1 MELNYDLLIV
11 DDVSENIQVAMNIL
25 KEQGYNFSYALNGTE
40 AIELLKNNHFDLV
53 LLDVMM
59 PDIDGFKVCEFMKS
73 DPRLGDI
80 PVIFLTAR
88 VDVDSIAKGFGVG
101 GVDYITKPFHGNEL
115 IVRVKTH
122 LELYHAKKLLQ
133 QNNIVLQH
141 KLKNREIRILTEL
154 EQNQKE
160 MIFMLTELM
169 EATSD
174 ETGQHIKRVAEIS
187 RLLAHYY
194 PSLNHEDEDIIFHG
208 SPMHDIGKIT
218 LPQSI
223 LHKPGGLTPEER
235 EVMKTHTTNAY
246 NFLKLSQRK
255 FIKAAAMIAYHHH
268 EKWDG
273 TGYPQGLEGDDI
285 HIYGRIVALADVFD
299 ALTHKRKYKDAWPID
314 KAVEYIKDLRG
325 VQFDPDL
332 VDIFIEHLEEFVD
345 IIRSSSQD

>member
-1 MELNYDLLIV
+1 MELTYNLLIV
-11 DDVSENIQVAMNIL
+11 DDVSENIQVVMNIL
-25 KEQGYNFSYALNGTE
+25 KEQGYEFSYALNG
-40 AIELLKNNHFDLV
+40 AQALELMQTNSFDLV

-59 PDIDGFKVCEFMKS
+59 PGLNGFEVCQQIKA
-73 DPRLGDI
+73 DPRLQDV

-88 VDVDSIAKGFGVG
+88 VDVDSITEGFNTG
-101 GVDYITKPFHGNEL
+101 GVDYITKPFHSAEL
-115 IVRVKTH
+115 IARVKTH
-122 LELYHAKKLLQ
+122 LELYQAKKVLQ
-133 QNNIVLQH
+133 QNNLVLSKQLH
-141 KLKNREIRILTEL
+141 SKEQRILSEL

-187 RLLAHYY
+187 QLLAYY
-194 PSLNHEDEDIIFHG
+194 HPSLNADDEHIIFHA

-223 LHKPGGLTPEER
+223 LHKEGPLTDEER

-273 TGYPQGLEGDDI
+273 TGYPQGIQGDDI

-299 ALTHKRKYKDAWPID
+299 ALTHKRRYKEAWSIEESVD
-314 KAVEYIKDLRG
+314 YIIKLKG
-325 VQFDPDL
+325 KQFDPFL
-332 VDIFIEHLEEFVD
+332 IDIFTEHLDEFVA
-345 IIRSSSQD
+345 IAQES

>member
-1 MELNYDLLIV
+1 MELNYNVLIV

-25 KEQGYNFSYALNGTE
+25 KEQGYDFSYALSGSE
-40 AIELLKNNHFDLV
+40 AIDLLKKNTFDLV

-59 PDIDGFKVCEFMKS
+59 PDFNGFEVCEFIKS
-73 DPRLGDI
+73 TDRIADT

-88 VDVDSIAKGFGVG
+88 VDVDSIAKGFEVG
-101 GVDYITKPFHGNEL
+101 GVDYITKPFHSNEL
-115 IVRVKTH
+115 IVRVKNH
-122 LELYHAKKLLQ
+122 LELFHAKKILQ
-133 QNNIVLQH
+133 QNNIVLQEQ
-141 KLKNREIRILTEL
+141 LKNKELRILSEL

-187 RLLAHYY
+187 RLLAYY
-194 PSLNHEDEDIIFHG
+194 HPSLNSEDEHIIFHA

-218 LPQSI
+218 LPRSI
-223 LHKPGGLTPEER
+223 LHKPGKLTDEER

-273 TGYPQGLEGDDI
+273 TGYPQNLKGDDI

-299 ALTHKRKYKDAWPID
+299 ALTHKRKYKEAWDTDVAI
-314 KAVEYIKDLRG
+314 KYIVDLKG
-325 VQFDPDL
+325 IQFDPQL
-332 VDIFIEHLEEFVD
+332 VDIFEQHIDEF
-345 IIRSSSQD
+345 ISISQMK

>member
-1 MELNYDLLIV
+1 MDLNYNVLIV

-25 KEQGYNFSYALNGTE
+25 KEQGYEFSYALSGSE
-40 AIELLKNNHFDLV
+40 AMELLKNNSFDLV

-59 PDIDGFKVCEFMKS
+59 PDFNGFEVCEFMKS
-73 DPRLGDI
+73 DPRLLDI

-88 VDVDSIAKGFGVG
+88 VDVDSIAKGFSVG
-101 GVDYITKPFHGNEL
+101 GVDYITKPFHANEL
-115 IVRVKTH
+115 IVRVKNH
-122 LELYHAKKLLQ
+122 LELFHAKRVLQ
-133 QNNIVLQH
+133 QSNVVLEEQ
-141 KLKNREIRILTEL
+141 LKNKEIRILTEL

-174 ETGQHIKRVAEIS
+174 ETGQHIKRVAESS
-187 RLLAHYY
+187 RLLAHYH
-194 PSLNHEDEDIIFHG
+194 PSLNSEDEYVIFHA

-223 LHKPGGLTPEER
+223 LHKPAALTDEER
-235 EVMKTHTTNAY
+235 EIMQTHTTNAY

-273 TGYPQGLEGDDI
+273 TGYPQGLKGDEI
-285 HIYGRIVALADVFD
+285 HIYGRIVAIADVFD
-299 ALTHKRKYKDAWPID
+299 ALTHKRKYKDAWSID
-314 KAVEYIKDLRG
+314 ESIRYIVNLKG
-325 VQFDPDL
+325 KQFDPQLIEIFENHIDE
-332 VDIFIEHLEEFVD
+332 FIE
-345 IIRSSSQD
+345 ISQMV

>member
-1 MELNYDLLIV
+1 MELTYNLLIV
-11 DDVSENIQVAMNIL
+11 DDVSENIQVVMNIL
-25 KEQGYNFSYALNGTE
+25 KEQGYEFSYALNGTQ
-40 AIELLKNNHFDLV
+40 ALELMQANSFDLV

-59 PDIDGFKVCEFMKS
+59 PDVNGFEVCQQMKA
-73 DPRLGDI
+73 DPRLQDI

-88 VDVDSIAKGFGVG
+88 VDVDSITEGFHIG
-101 GVDYITKPFHGNEL
+101 GVDYITKPFHSAEL
-115 IVRVKTH
+115 IARVKTH
-122 LELYHAKKLLQ
+122 LELYQAKKVLQ
-133 QNNIVLQH
+133 QHNLVLKKQ
-141 KLKNREIRILTEL
+141 LKSKEQRILSEL

-187 RLLAHYY
+187 QLLAHYH
-194 PSLNHEDEDIIFHG
+194 PSLNADDEHIIFHA

-223 LHKPGGLTPEER
+223 LHKEGPLTDEER
-235 EVMKTHTTNAY
+235 EIMKTHTTNAY

-273 TGYPQGLEGDDI
+273 TGYPQGLQGDDI

-299 ALTHKRKYKDAWPID
+299 ALTHKRKYKAAWSIEESVD
-314 KAVEYIKDLRG
+314 YILKLKG
-325 VQFDPDL
+325 KQFDPFLIDL
-332 VDIFIEHLEEFVD
+332 FTEHLDEFVA
-345 IIRSSSQD
+345 IAQES